1 MTTDLHERVAAALQ
15 QVTDPC
21 SAASRTPM
29 SIVDLGL
36 LEDAQLVE
44 GHLRVTLCVTA
55 PNCLMIGTIMHA
67 ARVALARLDGVASIE
82 VTIDHTVVWEPDRIA
97 PAAAERIDEHR
108 RRSLELLPLSPAPSR
123 GAV

>member
-1 MTTDLHERVAAALQ
+1 MTSELHGRVAAALQ

-36 LEDAQLVE
+36 LEDAQLVD
-44 GHLRVTLCVTA
+44 GHLHVTLCVTA
-55 PNCLMIGTIMHA
+55 PNCLMIGTIIHA
-67 ARVALARLDGVASIE
+67 TRVALAGLDGVDLTE
-82 VTIDHTVVWEPDRIA
+82 VTIDPTLVWEPTRIA
-97 PAAAERIDEHR
+97 PAAAQRIDEHR
-108 RRSLELLPLSPAPSR
+108 RRSLELLPLAPAPSR